1 MFTVRKADQ
10 LQMDARVQMSRI
22 FADGFSQWLGYFS
35 KDKEQIARAFAH
47 MFNLD
52 QFYVAVA
59 GDKVAGMAACS
70 DGTSLSVKLN
80 KKSCGSIWDYI
91 RAALRTCF

>member
-10 LQMDARVQMSRI
+10 LEMDVRVQISRI

-35 KDKEQIARAFAH
+35 KDEEQIARAFAH

-52 QFYVAVA
+52 HFMLPLPATKWLEWLHA
-59 GDKVAGMAACS
+59 RMAP
-70 DGTSLSVKLN
+70 L
-80 KKSCGSIWDYI
+80 YP
-91 RAALRTCF
+91 